1 MAKIWSF
8 FITVL
13 IFQISILMPSFKA
26 FSQNTAVVK
35 DSTHQQFV
43 NMKEFTKK
51 GSWMSGGTLS
61 LKLKNSNDVDQ
72 LIKYVEQ
79 NETYEFVIRADAAY
93 AFADQNFAG
102 VALSYGQSGRSG
114 VFANSDGEIYTE
126 DFYGNLYSFC
136 PLLKNLTPL
145 DKNGRFNIITQIEF
159 KNQIEQGVKQTVLN
173 ETLTRKQSVKY
184 TGLLGIRPGI
194 SVFVLRNV
202 AFETTLNVAG
212 VEYSYERAKTTNQP
226 DARTE
231 SASIDFKID
240 VLQLNIGIFV
250 YL

>member
-1 MAKIWSF
+1 MTKIWSF
-8 FITVL
+8 FISVL
-13 IFQISILMPSFKA
+13 IFQASILLPFFEA
-26 FSQNTAVVK
+26 FSQDTAALK
-35 DSTHQQFV
+35 DSSYQKFV

-61 LKLKNSNDVDQ
+61 LKLKNTNDVDQ

-79 NETYEFVIRADAAY
+79 NETYEFVVRVDAAY
-93 AFADQNFAG
+93 AFADQNFVG
-102 VALSYGQSGRSG
+102 VALSYGQAGRSG
-114 VFANSDGEIYTE
+114 VFLNSDDEIYTE

-173 ETLTRKQSVKY
+173 EALTRKQTVKY

-194 SVFVLRNV
+194 SIFVLNNV

-212 VEYSYERAKTTNQP
+212 VEYSFEKTKTTNQS